1 MKNDDE
7 FLTWMTEEL
16 AGMPAVEAVT
26 LGGSRAQGEHRP
38 DSDWDFAIYYR
49 KRFDPAALRAKG
61 WEGMVSE
68 IGGWGGGVMNGGAWL
83 QIEGRRVDVHYR
95 DLSEVEHWCAEAE
108 RGRFTKELL
117 LFYVAGIPTYVVM
130 AELALNE
137 VLAGTLT
144 RPAYPTALAD
154 EASRRWRAD
163 AAASLSYG
171 ETALRSKNDVVVAL
185 ANASRSLIEA
195 SHGLLA
201 EARHWVLNEKGI
213 VERAGLGP
221 EAAMLLEASDVREL
235 SRAMNGIHHRF
246 TT

>member
-1 MKNDDE
+1 MKTDDE
-7 FLTWMTEEL
+7 FLSWITGEL
-16 AGMPAVEAVT
+16 AAMPGVEAVS
-26 LGGSRAQGEHRP
+26 LGGSRAQGGHRP
-38 DSDWDFAIYYR
+38 DSDWDFGIYYR
-49 KRFDPAALRAKG
+49 TRFEPAALRAKG
-61 WEGMVSE
+61 WEGTVSE
-68 IGGWGGGVMNGGAWL
+68 IGEWGGGVMNGGAWL

-130 AELALNE
+130 AELSLNKVLSGSLPRPSYPIALS
-137 VLAGTLT
+137 
-144 RPAYPTALAD
+144 D
-154 EASRRWRAD
+154 EASRRWKAD
-163 AAASLSYG
+163 AVASLTYG

-213 VERAGLGP
+213 VGRAGLDA

-235 SRAMNGIHHRF
+235 SRAMNDIHHRF
-246 TT
+246 ST

>member
-95 DLSEVEHWCAEAE
+95 DLSDVEHWCAEAE

-154 EASRRWRAD
+154 EASRRWKAD
-163 AAASLSYG
+163 AVASLSYG

-185 ANASRSLIEA
+185 ANGSRSLIEA

-221 EAAMLLEASDVREL
+221 EAATLLEASDVREL
-235 SRAMNGIHHRF
+235 SRAMNEIHHRL